1 MHAPPIGQ
9 FRRYPITTFVA
20 VLAIVAT
27 LRSSFGEHINPI
39 FLSGA
44 GDCLYEPWRLLTS
57 TLFHGDPLHLIFN
70 LYWLWV
76 FGTLVEERFGHG
88 PTLGIFALFAAG
100 SDAAE
105 LAVFH
110 SGIGLSG
117 VVYGLFGMLW
127 VLSRLD
133 PRFRDAVDRQTIQLM
148 VGWFFLCIVLTI
160 MDVWRIGNV
169 AHGVGCV
176 LGALLGWT
184 ISTRLVGRRLLRG
197 AVLAAAALLCIAA
210 GTIVQ
215 HKSFSEE
222 LGHDFAYRG
231 YRALEKK
238 DNQQAAALYEKA
250 VAIDPRQ
257 PSWWHNLGIAYYRLG
272 RIAESEDAFHNAAAL
287 GPDRPGSP

>member
-1 MHAPPIGQ
+1 MRPPPIGQ
-9 FRRYPITTFVA
+9 FQRYPITTFIA

-39 FLSGA
+39 FLSGG
-44 GDCLYEPWRLLTS
+44 GDCLYEPWRLLT
-57 TLFHGDPLHLIFN
+57 TALFHGDPLHLIFN

-88 PTLGIFALFAAG
+88 TTLGIFVLFAAG

-110 SGIGLSG
+110 SSIGLSG
-117 VVYGLFGMLW
+117 VGYGLFGMLW
-127 VLSRLD
+127 TLSKLD

-148 VGWFFLCIVLTI
+148 VGWFFLCIVLTA
-160 MDVWRIGNV
+160 MNVWRVGNV
-169 AHGVGCV
+169 AHGAGYV

-184 ISTRLVGRRLLRG
+184 ISTRIVGQRLLRG
-197 AVLAAAALLCIAA
+197 AVLVAAALLCIAA

-231 YRALEKK
+231 YQALEKG
-238 DNQQAAALYEKA
+238 DNQQAATLYEKA
-250 VAIDPRQ
+250 VAIDPHQ
-257 PSWWHNLGIAYYRLG
+257 FGWWNNLGIAYYRLG
-272 RIAESEDAFHNAAAL
+272 RIAESQDAWHRATAL
-287 GPDRPGSP
+287 KPERDASE